1 MVLSKNLVIVL
12 SDEDYDKVH
21 ALAAEKGISAS
32 KYAYDRLF
40 GEKDSFESKWN
51 ELIENLTTYP
61 AGAEFDISIIVGVG
75 KWKTYDRGTKLALA
89 RTLKRRIDDGTLKNI
104 AIVGRSSSNVTIY
117 RKN

>member
-21 ALAAEKGISAS
+21 ALAAIKGISAS